1 MGEQARLEQG
11 RSPRLRELGLSE
23 PFLERVKMLGCVTRG
38 VVEGVGLVA
47 PPTTVAEEVGQP
59 KVDRPVAQ
67 PLVEAAAVRDLVSI
81 PLLLV
86 GMAEV
91 DRGPIWVALRSMAAV
106 AEPGVK

>member
-1 MGEQARLEQG
+1 M
-11 RSPRLRELGLSE
+11 
-23 PFLERVKMLGCVTRG
+23 
-38 VVEGVGLVA
+38 VA

-91 DRGPIWVALRSMAAV
+91 GRVPIWVALRSMTAV
-106 AEPGVK
+106 AEPGALLVGPRRERLAAIRLMEQAEEAPGAV